1 MQDEAMINRQKYSQ
15 LREVGNDTDRVVWGV
30 TTREDVTEMST
41 ELKYQG
47 SVKVRRIYVNTNLI
61 AAAWYRVTQSIRM

>member
-30 TTREDVTEMST
+30 TTREDATEMST

-47 SVKVRRIYVNTNLI
+47 SVKARGIYVTTNLI